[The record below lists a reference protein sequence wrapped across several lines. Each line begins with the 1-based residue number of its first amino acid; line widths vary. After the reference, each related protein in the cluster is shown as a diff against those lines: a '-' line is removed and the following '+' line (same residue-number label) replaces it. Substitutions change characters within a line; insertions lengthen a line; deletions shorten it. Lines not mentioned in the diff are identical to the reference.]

1 VYVKV
6 DAEQPNT
13 VQPKRFRSLASKF
26 SIFTA
31 ALCFWVVAV
40 FLGYDLRQDNFNV
53 TKGVLLCVVVLMVSA
68 AIARF
73 TIRLLARPLVLL
85 REGITAVRNGEL
97 KPLQVSKTGD
107 EIEFLGESFNGM
119 IEALVAS
126 KQEIREHQELLVERI
141 RKRTEELQETT
152 IRAEAASNAKS
163 EFLANMSHELRTPMN
178 GVIGMIDLVMEGSIS
193 VEQRERLETAQH
205 CAYALLSLLN
215 DILDLSKIEAGKMA
229 LERIPFDVRFM
240 TVDCVR
246 SHLPRATQNGVDLRC
261 EIAGDVPEEVIGDPL
276 RVRQIL
282 SNLLSNAVKFTS
294 RGFIAVSVRSTAQ
307 QSGTLILH
315 IEVEDTGPGIPPEKL
330 PYIFDKFTQAD
341 GSISRKYGGTGL
353 GLAITKKLAEM
364 FEGDI
369 TVESLPGHGA
379 TFSVNLK
386 CGMAAGSDVPRQK
399 PVASNAPAPQAG
411 VARILVVED
420 NQVNQKVVT
429 AVLRKRGFAI
439 ELANDGRE
447 AVAKLEAGEYDL
459 ILMDVQMPV
468 LDGLEATRIIRRNPR
483 WKSLPII
490 AMTAHAMNGDRERCL
505 EAGMTGYVSK
515 PVHPSHLL
523 QVIDE
528 HLLARV
534 E

>member
-1 VYVKV
+1 VNVKV
-6 DAEQPNT
+6 EADQPNT
-13 VQPKRFRSLASKF
+13 ARPKRFRSLASKF

-31 ALCFWVVAV
+31 ALCFWVVAT
-40 FLGYDLRQDNFNV
+40 FLGYDLRQDTFNV
-53 TKGVLLCVVVLMVSA
+53 SKGVLLCIVVLMVSA

-85 REGITAVRNGEL
+85 REGITAVRNGQL
-97 KPLQVSKTGD
+97 KPLQVSRTGD
-107 EIEFLGESFNGM
+107 EIEFLGDSFNGM
-119 IEALVAS
+119 IEALAES
-126 KQEIREHQELLVERI
+126 KREIREHQELLEERI

-152 IRAEAASNAKS
+152 IRAEAASSAKS

-178 GVIGMIDLVMEGSIS
+178 GVIGMIDLVMEGKVSN
-193 VEQRERLETAQH
+193 EQRERLETAQQ
-205 CAYALLSLLN
+205 CAYSLLSLLN
-215 DILDLSKIEAGKMA
+215 DILDLSKIEAGKMS
-229 LERIPFDVRFM
+229 LEKIPFDVRAM
-240 TVDCVR
+240 TGDCVR
-246 SHLPRATQNGVDLRC
+246 SHLPRAAQNGVGLTC
-261 EIAGDVPEEVIGDPL
+261 EIAEDVPEEVIGDPL

-282 SNLLSNAVKFTS
+282 ANLLGNAVKFTS
-294 RGFIAVSVRSTAQ
+294 HGRIAVRLRSSTVD
-307 QSGTLILH
+307 SGALTLH
-315 IEVEDTGPGIPPEKL
+315 IEVEDTGPGIPPEKV

-341 GSISRKYGGTGL
+341 GSVSRKHGGTGL
-353 GLAITKKLAEM
+353 GLAITRKLVEM

-369 TVESLPGHGA
+369 TVESEPGRGA

-386 CGMAAGSDVPRQK
+386 LGTPAGGEVSRQNS
-399 PVASNAPAPQAG
+399 VASGTPALHSG
-411 VARILVVED
+411 VARILVAED

-447 AVAKLEAGEYDL
+447 AVAKLENGDYDL

-483 WKSLPII
+483 WKSLPIV

-505 EAGMTGYVSK
+505 AAGMTGYVSK

-523 QVIDE
+523 KVIDE

-534 E
+534 G